1 MRAVF
6 RAAGSSAAR
15 YSASVSAPVLPSE
28 TPASPFADPAF
39 GTPSGRSAAGLPE
52 PRDGVEIW
60 WQAVALGGAGHYA
73 AARTALRR
81 LRNATTDPV
90 LLSLA
95 ASTGGSLRRQLGWHA
110 RAAHDDGYA
119 AALVLPRLSAG
130 ADWAATVHREPAA
143 AGVAG
148 VAGSGY
154 HRHPDL
160 VDAAADALT
169 GLAADALGTGRLVL
183 AARLLDRCGA
193 LLAGAG
199 QVRGAEEHAPAPG
212 DRVDRSRALVRWH
225 WVRAETALAGGRG
238 PEALADA
245 EAAQILAE
253 RGPSIR
259 HQVKS
264 RLLVAVAAGVTGDTE
279 RAAGLAAR
287 VDEQCRAAGLL
298 PLRWACAMLRTGLPA
313 TSAGSPA
320 AALADATA
328 CRALIARRGGRFRD
342 SGR

>member
-1 MRAVF
+1 MRADF
-6 RAAGSSAAR
+6 RAAGSSVAR
-15 YSASVSAPVLPSE
+15 YSAPVSAPVLPSE

-39 GTPSGRSAAGLPE
+39 GALSGRSAAGLPE

-81 LRNATTDPV
+81 LRIITTDPV

-130 ADWAATVHREPAA
+130 AGRAVTAIREPAA
-143 AGVAG
+143 GGVTG
-148 VAGSGY
+148 PGY
-154 HRHPDL
+154 HRRPDL

-199 QVRGAEEHAPAPG
+199 QVRGAEEDAPAPG
-212 DRVDRSRALVRWH
+212 DRVDRPRALVRWH

-245 EAAQILAE
+245 EAAQVLAE

-287 VDEQCRAAGLL
+287 VDEQCRDAGLL
-298 PLRWACAMLRTGLPA
+298 PLRWACAMVRTGLPA
-313 TSAGSPA
+313 TNAGSPA